1 MSWRYGTW
9 ILVTGNGGDPRI
21 NLDGMRGAMARAS
34 QKRERETQEAQD
46 ALIHQLWKDGKDD
59 KFIAEKVFKDASFE
73 ALVYR
78 RRGEKG
84 WLHTREA
91 RPA

>member
-1 MSWRYGTW
+1 MKGK
-9 ILVTGNGGDPRI
+9 
-21 NLDGMRGAMARAS
+21 

-73 ALVYR
+73 AFVYNR
-78 RRGEKG
+78 RREKG
-84 WLHTREA
+84 WLHTSETR
-91 RPA
+91 